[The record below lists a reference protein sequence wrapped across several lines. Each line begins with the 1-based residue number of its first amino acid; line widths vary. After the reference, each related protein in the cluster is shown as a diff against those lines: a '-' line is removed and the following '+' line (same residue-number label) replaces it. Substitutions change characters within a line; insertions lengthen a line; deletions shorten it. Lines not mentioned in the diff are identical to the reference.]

1 MAARLNELYVL
12 MTSGFSISLLISF
25 SSIFEEEPKELK
37 SYLTGISRSKLLNAC
52 AFFLGFSTTQSKFED
67 YVDFLN
73 MFFCEENRDVAN
85 YIYEKLEREHA
96 SEKARLIIINP
107 LTSLQ
112 LFEFSFDNLDDNEN
126 QTIAESE
133 ISIFKAVLL
142 LNEKNITLG
151 NVGVTST
158 ENVESDIKLA
168 AMALSQTYPYSEFV
182 NYDKFE
188 LLTTQT
194 IKSFFL
200 FEFLESNRQTAT
212 LLSKFLEYFDCGEW
226 KEFLRNVLPLTFAF
240 IESKKEAH
248 IDIVIGKGE
257 KYESGCNFLEK
268 IIILDTEVLI
278 DYDFKKVRSKPFYK
292 VEEGIYRII
301 FGAFVLELIHKGVYF
316 KLSEINKTLTGDG
329 KIKDFRSFYCDEF
342 SEKHLLYKLLNSI
355 YQNRYIE
362 YSGQEIR
369 DLGIEAEPDYYIR
382 NGSSLFLFESKD
394 ILINAEVKASY
405 DFSKYEQEFKKKLYY
420 DEEKGK
426 NKAILQLICNIE
438 RALTLEFKFDKNY
451 KPKSLYIYPILV
463 LHDHQFNIAGLNVII
478 NKWFRTELAKLAEKG
493 LTIQRVQPITI
504 INIDTIIFHQDLF
517 RDKIIRLDFII
528 DQYIKF
534 VTFDKKRKYFNEE
547 HRNKYA
553 KRTVMTFS
561 LFLSNFVVEKG
572 IRRVPKIFKEK
583 GILLINE

>member
-1 MAARLNELYVL
+1 